1 MTPRSPTPKTM
12 ARYKKLQ
19 KAMEDHDVNKIAELQ
34 GELITDTL
42 ERGEIDDAQARK
54 MRLELA
60 AAVIQLLPYETREKV
75 TLSLPTEVLKAL
87 RLASA
92 ETKKDMS
99 QIVSEA
105 LAKEL
110 LNYEHARLALRKTK

>member
-12 ARYKKLQ
+12 ALYKQ
-19 KAMEDHDVNKIAELQ
+19 WQEAMEAHDVNKIAELQ
-34 GELITDTL
+34 GELITEAL
-42 ERGEIDDAQARK
+42 QRGEIDDAQARK
-54 MRLELA
+54 MRLDLA
-60 AAVIQLLPYETREKV
+60 AAVIQLLPYDTREKV
-75 TLSLPTEVLKAL
+75 TLSLPTEILKAL

-92 ETKKDMS
+92 ESKKDMS